1 MQYDPVKRQLG
12 SVFKRSPFL
21 RRLFYRLLDLLL
33 LRAWHVHREL
43 RAWARGVG
51 DKALHLYDAGAGYG
65 QYSYWLSGRLPKA
78 RITAIDVKEEQ
89 VADCNAFLTSSCR
102 IRLALSSP
110 SVTTIN
116 SPLVR

>member
-51 DKALHLYDAGAGYG
+51 DKACLLY
-65 QYSYWLSGRLPKA
+65 
-78 RITAIDVKEEQ
+78 T
-89 VADCNAFLTSSCR
+89 
-102 IRLALSSP
+102 SP
-110 SVTTIN
+110 SPRDRTR
-116 SPLVR
+116 SRMPSSA